1 MKARWKNSIRVLA
14 IVMIC
19 FAMIFSN
26 ISLCKVNKTSHN
38 KNVLAASS
46 TTLNDTEE
54 DLCELKAAT
63 ENVSLKKGST
73 VLVNFYFKE
82 IMETLIF
89 GLEYDNTVFEE
100 LTEDD
105 ITMDGASPD
114 AGKDRPWG
122 MSSMDVYNEGNKTIG
137 SFYVSR
143 YISSL
148 SSITSKE
155 GYVCTFHL
163 KVKADATNTTVC
175 ITDSNGASKWSER
188 DYYGKAVECVIQD
201 GGNYT
206 QENTTAVTSYSK
218 HLYEDCNYKNSLS
231 GDGIRIYANGGKV
244 KQNGITKNYKQKQ
257 LFTDILASYKY
268 STDKKGK
275 LVSGLGSVQV
285 GITSSNIKPVLNAK
299 GKIVDAQAAKI
310 ATASINNGC
319 ITVTAKNI
327 PGNVYL
333 WVMDTGDDSE
343 SEDAYTCCPVKVLSA
358 PTAITAYLSDITE
371 TDIQLFATYKNGN
384 QIIKATNATYTPVV
398 PDNLKD
404 YVTVT
409 KVNNEKYQLSINNQ
423 NATKKITG
431 NISFVC
437 NENGKKALFPVTI
450 IP

>member
-26 ISLCKVNKTSHN
+26 ISLCKVNKTSYN

-46 TTLNDTEE
+46 TDCGCTLRVATDT
-54 DLCELKAAT
+54 
-63 ENVSLKKGST
+63 VSLKKGST
-73 VLVNFYFKE
+73 VKVNLYFKE
-82 IMETLIF
+82 IMTLVYF
-89 GLEYDNTVFEE
+89 HLEYEESVFEPI
-100 LTEDD
+100 TYDD

-114 AGKDRPWG
+114 AGNDITWALESFNDLEMQNSNTR
-122 MSSMDVYNEGNKTIG
+122 VYSCG
-137 SFYVSR
+137 VVR
-143 YISSL
+143 CISD
-148 SSITSKE
+148 INNIESKE

-163 KVKADATNTTVC
+163 KVKKDTQSTTLRISDIDGTNSSYNT
-175 ITDSNGASKWSER
+175 SFSG
-188 DYYGKAVECVIQD
+188 GVEYVIYND
-201 GGNYT
+201 GNYT
-206 QENTTAVTSYSK
+206 PNNPTEITDYSK
-218 HLYEDCNYKNSLS
+218 HLYEDCAYKNSLS
-231 GDGIRIYANGGKV
+231 DAGIKIYANGGKV
-244 KQNGITKNYKQKQ
+244 KINGITKNYKQKQ

-358 PTAITAYLSDITE
+358 PTAITAYLSDINE

-384 QIIKATNATYTPVV
+384 QIIKATNATYTPVI

-450 IP
+450 VP